1 MTDQSSS
8 TVSRKI
14 RTLIPIPCS
23 AWAATRSRNRV
34 STEYGDTGRAWR
46 TRDYSDRTCDREC
59 HLRRLGCTSSALADC
74 PEAVVKALANRPFPL
89 PHFARSW
96 GRAFTGTRQVSLRSS
111 GRLHRFTQQSRTW
124 WKNLTDSVRKRF
136 IHTADPVHH
145 AIWGEVWRANVYWQT
160 NENKWGLCWIERDKI
175 VALVC

>member
-59 HLRRLGCTSSALADC
+59 HLHRLGCTSSALADC

-111 GRLHRFTQQSRTW
+111 GRLHRSSPTVENMVEEPNGFSEEAIHSHRRPRSSRH
-124 WKNLTDSVRKRF
+124 LGGSLAGQRL
-136 IHTADPVHH
+136 
-145 AIWGEVWRANVYWQT
+145 RAN
-160 NENKWGLCWIERDKI
+160 E
-175 VALVC
+175 